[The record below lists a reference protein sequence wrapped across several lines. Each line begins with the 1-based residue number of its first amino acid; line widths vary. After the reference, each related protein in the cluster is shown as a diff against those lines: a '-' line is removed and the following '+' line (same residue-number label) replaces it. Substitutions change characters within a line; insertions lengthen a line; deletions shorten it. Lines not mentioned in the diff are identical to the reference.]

1 MVKSS
6 ESGHYKVVT
15 NFDELISV
23 VLGYGTT
30 YDPSKSALTVQEIQ
44 ALATRAK
51 NSINAVDQLLPP
63 YSSAVAEREAAF
75 DQLGTYTTRILN
87 ALRASDAPTQIVDTI
102 KSIVR
107 KIQGTRATPYKTEE
121 EKKSLAAKGVEVK
134 KEISS
139 SQMSF
144 DGRLENFNKMVIAV
158 ESIPEYAPNEA
169 DLQVAAI
176 RNYYTRLAG
185 LNAAVINAYVAL
197 SNARLA
203 RNEVLYSP
211 KTGLVDIALDV
222 KAYVKS
228 IFGASS
234 PLFKQISK
242 IEFKNIKS

>member
-1 MVKSS
+1 
-6 ESGHYKVVT
+6 
-15 NFDELISV
+15 
-23 VLGYGTT
+23 
-30 YDPSKSALTVQEIQ
+30 
-44 ALATRAK
+44 
-51 NSINAVDQLLPP
+51 
-63 YSSAVAEREAAF
+63 
-75 DQLGTYTTRILN
+75 
-87 ALRASDAPTQIVDTI
+87 
-102 KSIVR
+102 
-107 KIQGTRATPYKTEE
+107 
-121 EKKSLAAKGVEVK
+121 
-134 KEISS
+134 
-139 SQMSF
+139 MSF

-158 ESIPEYAPNEA
+158 ESIPEYSPNEV

-185 LNAAVINAYVAL
+185 LNAAVINASVAL

-203 RNEVLYSP
+203 RNKVLYSP